1 MFGTREGP
9 SGFWWHFVNDI
20 FPQTRL
26 IFKLFP
32 VWVSSCSQHQLD
44 LCHDCSTF
52 WRMVLKVLVTESYSQ
67 AKTIIYC
74 IELWYQNVTKSYEW
88 MKDAKLARTSLH
100 SVIVNFSEEIEG
112 SRPEISSLESKKV
125 QHVKEKVMQRESGAH
140 RNQSCCYRT
149 ECGWKG

>member
-1 MFGTREGP
+1 
-9 SGFWWHFVNDI
+9 
-20 FPQTRL
+20 
-26 IFKLFP
+26 
-32 VWVSSCSQHQLD
+32 
-44 LCHDCSTF
+44 
-52 WRMVLKVLVTESYSQ
+52 
-67 AKTIIYC
+67 
-74 IELWYQNVTKSYEW
+74 

-149 ECGWKG
+149 ECG